1 METANHLYGVTMME
15 QGVSAIVSV
24 TFGDIA
30 DSQSDRELGDAIAR
44 RRNRIDRT
52 ESVREILADD
62 AQVDSG
68 MRFSIGPAETSD
80 DANRADAPDVAD
92 AADVSDA
99 DGSAVPLSTEAEQK
113 RGMEAQQ

>member
-62 AQVDSG
+62 EQVSSG
-68 MRFSIGPAETSD
+68 MRFSIEPSD
-80 DANRADAPDVAD
+80 ASDASD
-92 AADVSDA
+92 AADSVA
-99 DGSAVPLSTEAEQK
+99 PLSTDAEQK